1 MKVKLLWI
9 LLKLSLTL
17 TSLILIHKYGFPMH
31 VCNKHVNAD
40 LQTLLLAV
48 VALVLF
54 GLAVDQG
61 DVFSASTLFFLSFF
75 SVWKGGNHRKIT
87 IIIEDPVA
95 GLQWHGAASC
105 QPLHFCQ
112 PCMIQFWKF
121 NSFFFFF
128 SFRHRLSSCYTT
140 FLSFSIPLSSYSYV
154 EKFYTVVPGKVWIFN
169 FLSFLLFFYFFILFY
184 QL

>member
-95 GLQWHGAASC
+95 GLQCCGAASC
-105 QPLHFCQ
+105 PPLHFCY
-112 PCMIQFWKF
+112 PCMIRCCCFLF
-121 NSFFFFF
+121 CFYVFF
-128 SFRHRLSSCYTT
+128 SFWHRLSSCWTT
-140 FLSFSIPLSSYSYV
+140 FLYCAIPFVLISI
-154 EKFYTVVPGKVWIFN
+154 
-169 FLSFLLFFYFFILFY
+169 
-184 QL
+184 